1 MKKDIII
8 NISIGESRVAIL
20 EDGRLAELYLEKPE
34 NERMVG
40 DIYYGKVAKVI
51 KGMQAAFIDIG
62 LNQDAFLHFSDVSEN
77 LASFNQ
83 IFPKEAPAP
92 TRSGGNNSNNS
103 NSGQRQHH
111 HGRDYNEP
119 QLRTGQPILVQV
131 TKEPISNKGARVT
144 TEISLPGRFL
154 VLIPYDDMIGVSR
167 KITNRRERA
176 RLKQLG
182 RAIKPQG
189 FGLVIRTVSEG
200 KDEEMLR
207 ADLEDLVKMW
217 ESLVAKVQKN
227 PPPALVHKDMDV
239 LSSVIRDLFT
249 NDVTR
254 LVVDNKKMHKQI
266 VKYLHDVAE
275 SLVQRTELYTGRVP
289 IFDKYGIE
297 AEITRSLSRKVWL
310 KSGGYIFF
318 DHTEALAAIDVNSGR
333 YIGKKDHDANSL
345 KINLEAAREIAR
357 QLRLRD
363 IGGIIIIDFID
374 MVDAKNRKK
383 LEDEFMRE
391 LETDR
396 AQVNMAPI
404 SQFGII
410 EMTRERIRPALLFTL
425 SDPCPAC
432 LGTGRVL
439 SKTTTM
445 ARIERWI
452 QRYRAEKG
460 EHSLQLVVNPELAN
474 YLSSGYRSQVLR
486 LSWKY
491 WTRIKLLA
499 DENVAMDEF
508 RFLSKDGQEDLTNKY
523 FS

>member
-1 MKKDIII
+1 MKKEIII
-8 NISIGESRVAIL
+8 NISIGETRIAIM
-20 EDGRLAELYLEKPE
+20 EDGRLAELYFEKPE

-40 DIYYGKVAKVI
+40 DIYYGRVAKVV

-62 LNQDAFLHFSDVSEN
+62 LNQDAFLHFSDIGENISE
-77 LASFNQ
+77 FNQ
-83 IFPKEAPAP
+83 LFPRVENREQPRQG
-92 TRSGGNNSNNS
+92 RSRNRDRERDNNDTYL
-103 NSGQRQHH
+103 RQ
-111 HGRDYNEP
+111 
-119 QLRTGQPILVQV
+119 GQPILVQV

-182 RAIKPQG
+182 RAIKPDG

-207 ADLEDLVKMW
+207 ADMDALVKMW
-217 ESLVAKVQKN
+217 EQIKKN
-227 PPPALVHKDMDV
+227 IDQNKPPIIVHKDIDV

-249 NDVTR
+249 PDITR
-254 LVVDNKKMHKQI
+254 LAVDNKKMHKQI
-266 VKYLHDVAE
+266 IKYLRDVAAP
-275 SLVQRTELYTGRVP
+275 LVNRTELHTDRTP
-289 IFDKYGIE
+289 IFDRFGIE
-297 AEITRSLSRKVWL
+297 QEINRSLARKVWL

-333 YIGKKDHDANSL
+333 FIGKRDHDANSL

-357 QLRLRD
+357 QLRIRD

-374 MVDAKNRKK
+374 MVDERNRKK
-383 LEDEFMRE
+383 LQDEFFNE
-391 LETDR
+391 LKNDR
-396 AQVNMAPI
+396 AQVNVAPI

-410 EMTRERIRPALLFTL
+410 EMTRERVRPALLFTI
-425 SDPCPAC
+425 SEACPAC
-432 LGTGRVL
+432 LGTGRVI
-439 SKTTTM
+439 SKTTTL

-460 EHSLQLVVNPELAN
+460 ERSLQLLVHPELAHF
-474 YLSSGYRSQVLR
+474 LSAGYRSQIFR
-486 LSWKY
+486 LSLKY
-491 WTRIKLLA
+491 WTRIKLAA
-499 DENVAMDEF
+499 DENMSMEDF
-508 RFLSKDGQEDLTNKY
+508 RFLDKEGENDITNKY
-523 FS
+523 S